1 MRKNSLLDALMPLT
15 RQRILALT
23 LSTPDRWW
31 YLSEIAESLGL
42 TASSL
47 QRELDSLSQ
56 ASILLM
62 RRDGRR
68 TYYKANEAGA
78 IFLELRGIVR
88 KTAGVAE
95 EIRAALPPLSFGDME
110 ADRVLVDHTE
120 SRVQRPEVPDSED
133 EEESTRDDAMLGD
146 STSDFID

>member
-1 MRKNSLLDALMPLT
+1 MPLT
-15 RQRILALT
+15 RQRILSLT
-23 LSTPDRWW
+23 LNAPDRWW

-42 TASSL
+42 AVSSL

-78 IFLELRGIVR
+78 IYPELRGIVR
-88 KTAGVAE
+88 KTAGVPE
-95 EIRAALPPLSFGDME
+95 EIRAALAPLSFGDME
-110 ADRVLVDHTE
+110 ADRVLGGHTE

-133 EEESTRDDAMLGD
+133 EEEPTPDDAMISD